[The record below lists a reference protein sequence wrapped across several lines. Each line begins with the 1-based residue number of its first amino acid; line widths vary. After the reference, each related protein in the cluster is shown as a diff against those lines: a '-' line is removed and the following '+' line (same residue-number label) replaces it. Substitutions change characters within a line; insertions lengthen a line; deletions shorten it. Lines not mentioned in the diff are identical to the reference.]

1 MMDKFNFSFYC
12 FLCPLTYIFNLIAFG
27 QARALVEWHNVSR
40 FCGHCG
46 SRAAVID
53 AGRRKQC
60 TNESCRKRI
69 YPRVDPVKSDC

>member
-1 MMDKFNFSFYC
+1 MLQIITK
-12 FLCPLTYIFNLIAFG
+12 LIDTSHSPVTHVSCGFG

-40 FCGHCG
+40 FCGNCG
-46 SRAAVID
+46 SRTTPID

-69 YPRVDPVKSDC
+69 YPRVDPV